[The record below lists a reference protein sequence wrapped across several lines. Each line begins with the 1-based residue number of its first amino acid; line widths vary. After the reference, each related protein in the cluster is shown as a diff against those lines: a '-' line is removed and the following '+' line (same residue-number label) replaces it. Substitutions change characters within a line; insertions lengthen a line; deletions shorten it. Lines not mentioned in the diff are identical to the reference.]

1 MTDPGTP
8 PALATALAYHQA
20 WTSQN
25 LDQVMTYIAEDITC
39 DAPGA
44 RISGAQQYRGFLG
57 GFMTQLTGVQTVAAF
72 GDDTTAVLFYY
83 PHTATVS
90 DAPTA
95 ECFTVAGGK
104 IIRSVLVFDRL
115 SYGPPRQD

>member
-1 MTDPGTP
+1 MTDPSTP

-20 WTSQN
+20 WTSYD
-25 LDQVMTYIAEDITC
+25 LDQAMSYIADGISC

-44 RISGAQQYRGFLG
+44 QISGPQQYRDFLG
-57 GFMTQLTGVQTVAAF
+57 RFMAQLTGVETVAAF

-83 PHTATVS
+83 PHTANVS

-95 ECFTVAGGK
+95 ECFTVADGK
-104 IIRSVLVFDRL
+104 ITRSVLVFDRP
-115 SYGPPRQD
+115 SFAPPQR

>member
-25 LDQVMTYIAEDITC
+25 LDQAMTYIADDITC

-44 RISGAQQYRGFLG
+44 RISGSQQYRDFLG
-57 GFMTQLTGVQTVAAF
+57 GFMTQLTVGEAWA
-72 GDDTTAVLFYY
+72 TTPSQSQSL
-83 PHTATVS
+83 P
-90 DAPTA
+90 
-95 ECFTVAGGK
+95 
-104 IIRSVLVFDRL
+104 
-115 SYGPPRQD
+115 

>member
-8 PALATALAYHQA
+8 PALAYHRA
-20 WTSQN
+20 CTSQD
-25 LDQVMTYIAEDITC
+25 LDQAMTYIADDITY

-44 RISGAQQYRGFLG
+44 RITGAQQYQDFLG
-57 GFMTQLTGVQTVAAF
+57 RLMAQLTGVQTVAAF

-104 IIRSVLVFDRL
+104 ITRSVLVFDRP
-115 SYGPPRQD
+115 SFAPPQR